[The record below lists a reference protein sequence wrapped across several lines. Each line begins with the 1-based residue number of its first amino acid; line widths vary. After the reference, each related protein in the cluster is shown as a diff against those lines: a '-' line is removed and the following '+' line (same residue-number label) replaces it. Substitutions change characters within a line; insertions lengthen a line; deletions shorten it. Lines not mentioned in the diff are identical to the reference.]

1 MSKRVKYEKGMS
13 RTQINKANDLV
24 KFLDNKLYLGINRAI
39 NYRHGVIVEFDYL
52 TAKYKVSIDQE
63 ESKKR
68 WTS

>member
-1 MSKRVKYEKGMS
+1 MSKKVKYEKGMS
-13 RTQINKANDLV
+13 KTQINKANDLV
-24 KFLDNKLYLGINRAI
+24 KFLDSKLYLGINKAV

-63 ESKKR
+63 ESKR

>member
-1 MSKRVKYEKGMS
+1 MSKKVKYEKGMS

-24 KFLDNKLYLGINRAI
+24 RFLDSKLYLGINKAV

-52 TAKYKVSIDQE
+52 SAKYKVSIDQE
-63 ESKKR
+63 ESQR